1 MWQLGV
7 DRPFDGNQHIL
18 IQLLV
23 HLVSFLE
30 HVATIRTFAFEE
42 VVSTCVQCLG
52 ASFTTQQCLFCS
64 VYGSAH
70 CGLIKLNV

>member
-1 MWQLGV
+1 MTDL
-7 DRPFDGNQHIL
+7 FDGNQHIL

-42 VVSTCVQCLG
+42 VVFV
-52 ASFTTQQCLFCS
+52 CLF
-64 VYGSAH
+64 V
-70 CGLIKLNV
+70 